1 MNFSGMNGF
10 LHEPVTPTRQTVP
23 NVSSPLP
30 TRHTLRSTVSDTSS
44 PTRQQMEGVL
54 HSSPLLSD
62 VDSSM
67 LEQRK
72 CPPVTTPATENNEV
86 WSSAVGRATTGK
98 SGRVIERL
106 MADNDRYQRELKLAT
121 ARLEEEIKRSELAR
135 AALDSLR
142 ATNEN
147 LKAMHDADKAALGRR
162 ERKIEELK
170 TDLES
175 ERKQREIAEKE
186 AKDVARE
193 KDELVDSCRKEV
205 LQEKEISRR
214 SISQY
219 EILSN
224 SWKSLD
230 EGYRRQTQRLKTD
243 IKALREDHTKDQ
255 QRLAQLDVVT
265 GQLHQESEKT
275 RKLKDKMAREFEA
288 YKQLKEEDIQEIKE
302 RAQRNESANE
312 EALKEV
318 TKVLGEMKYVIN
330 VKRDVKGA
338 G

>member
-1 MNFSGMNGF
+1 MNFSGVNGF
-10 LHEPVTPTRQTVP
+10 LHEPVTPTRQATP
-23 NVSSPLP
+23 IGNSPLP
-30 TRHTLRSTVSDTSS
+30 ARHALRSTVSDTSS
-44 PTRQQMEGVL
+44 PTRQQMHGGL
-54 HSSPLLSD
+54 HSSPQVPDGTSTLAL
-62 VDSSM
+62 
-67 LEQRK
+67 RK
-72 CPPVTTPATENNEV
+72 MPSAENPGTENNEA

-106 MADNDRYQRELKLAT
+106 MADNDRFQRELKLAT

-135 AALDSLR
+135 TALDSLR

-147 LKAMHDADKAALGRR
+147 LKAMHDADKVALGRR
-162 ERKIEELK
+162 ERKIEDLK
-170 TDLES
+170 TDLEA
-175 ERKQREIAEKE
+175 ERKRREMAERE
-186 AKDVARE
+186 ARDVARE
-193 KDELVDSCRKEV
+193 KDEVVDSCRKEV
-205 LQEKEISRR
+205 LQEKETSKR
-214 SISQY
+214 STSQY

-243 IKALREDHTKDQ
+243 IKALREDRAKDQ
-255 QRLAQLDVVT
+255 QRIAQLDIVT

-288 YKQLKEEDIQEIKE
+288 YKQLKEEDMWNIKE

-318 TKVLGEMKYVIN
+318 TKVLGEMKWVMN
-330 VKRDVKGA
+330 VKRNVKGA